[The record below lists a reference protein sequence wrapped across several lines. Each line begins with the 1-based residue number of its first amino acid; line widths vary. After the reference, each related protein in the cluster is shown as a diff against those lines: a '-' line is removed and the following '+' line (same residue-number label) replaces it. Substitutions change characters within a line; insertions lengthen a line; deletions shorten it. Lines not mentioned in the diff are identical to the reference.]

1 MERKNFV
8 KEGLQH
14 FYTDRQKDGKSYALD
29 FDHLFS
35 DELNQFKQECGVSE
49 YQITDI
55 WTIKYKKEDYQT
67 VHNHRSFGYSG
78 LLYVDYDEK
87 VHKPTVFVGPWND
100 PISDTTQ
107 LAFAQFTVKGKV
119 TDAAGNPVVGASIT
133 IRNTTLGVAA
143 GATGT
148 FELVADLK
156 KGSYVA
162 QFSSTGYKT
171 LEKSFSVGTTA
182 VIELNVSLVED
193 AAGLDE
199 VVVTGTS
206 AGTTRKQLGNYIATV
221 KGADLNRAA
230 PSNVLA
236 ALS

>member
-35 DELNQFKQECGVSE
+35 DELNQFKQESGVSE

-107 LAFAQFTVKGKV
+107 LAFAPEEKERVMYIFPSVLLHYAQSNASGKE
-119 TDAAGNPVVGASIT
+119 
-133 IRNTTLGVAA
+133 R
-143 GATGT
+143 
-148 FELVADLK
+148 
-156 KGSYVA
+156 
-162 QFSSTGYKT
+162 
-171 LEKSFSVGTTA
+171 
-182 VIELNVSLVED
+182 
-193 AAGLDE
+193 
-199 VVVTGTS
+199 VVTS
-206 AGTTRKQLGNYIATV
+206 WDIFVR
-221 KGADLNRAA
+221 
-230 PSNVLA
+230 
-236 ALS
+236 

>member
-1 MERKNFV
+1 MIHPLFFVPIYRYEVEDWSRKKKALYKKMERGNFV

-35 DELNQFKQECGVSE
+35 DELNQFKKESGVSE

-55 WTIKYKKEDYQT
+55 WTIKYHKEDYQT

-107 LAFAQFTVKGKV
+107 LSFAPDAKEGVMYIFPSVLLHYAQSNASGKE
-119 TDAAGNPVVGASIT
+119 
-133 IRNTTLGVAA
+133 R
-143 GATGT
+143 
-148 FELVADLK
+148 
-156 KGSYVA
+156 
-162 QFSSTGYKT
+162 
-171 LEKSFSVGTTA
+171 
-182 VIELNVSLVED
+182 
-193 AAGLDE
+193 
-199 VVVTGTS
+199 VVTS
-206 AGTTRKQLGNYIATV
+206 WDMLVR
-221 KGADLNRAA
+221 
-230 PSNVLA
+230 
-236 ALS
+236 